1 MASIVHRHKFDRC
14 SNDKEVRTVM
24 KKMLVVTMMCIL
36 IPLASYA
43 TPTTFVKGTL
53 EEESIASSSAETSL
67 ILARGGNPAQE
78 FSKETGPA
86 ATVKPKKTSILPK
99 SLASTDFSADV
110 PPVGGLPVNG
120 DSPNGSVPPVP
131 EPVTMLLVGS
141 GLMGVAV
148 LRKKIF

>member
-1 MASIVHRHKFDRC
+1 
-14 SNDKEVRTVM
+14 M
-24 KKMLVVTMMCIL
+24 KTTLVVTMMCIL

-78 FSKETGPA
+78 FSNETGPA
-86 ATVKPKKTSILPK
+86 VTDKPKKTSILAM
-99 SLASTDFSADV
+99 SQAVASTDYIGEPA
-110 PPVGGLPVNG
+110 GGLPVNG
-120 DSPNGSVPPVP
+120 DDNPNSVPPVP

>member
-1 MASIVHRHKFDRC
+1 
-14 SNDKEVRTVM
+14 M
-24 KKMLVVTMMCIL
+24 KTTLVVTMMCIL

-78 FSKETGPA
+78 FSNETGPA
-86 ATVKPKKTSILPK
+86 VTDKPKKTSFLSK
-99 SLASTDFSADV
+99 SLPSTDYSALDAV
-110 PPVGGLPVNG
+110 VEETPTNDGI
-120 DSPNGSVPPVP
+120 PNGSVPPVP